1 MKVSKYNWSHG
12 HASRNTVTVCW
23 YKSFKIC
30 CCLLQLQWTQI
41 SICRG
46 FVFCPLQPAKCA
58 TDRVYNKS
66 TSTVWHFIFLPCKS
80 NEALIDSLHWFNL
93 ASPGWNT
100 ALLSDGNLCVCVYTG
115 CGCTVLCGVVVVVV
129 VVGRVGMGFCGF
141 GCTPWDGCTAETGRL
156 CLQCLSARSGLP
168 AHHQQDLMGLSCP
181 RSLQLYRPQWHNNSA
196 YITSVA
202 LIEILYLL
210 NLHYC
215 WRVAEFLWGML
226 FI

>member
-1 MKVSKYNWSHG
+1 MSSDCFLFFCSRICLIWWLVKRSQEVKVSKYNWSHG

-100 ALLSDGNLCVCVYTG
+100 ALLSDGNLCVCVYWMWMYSTVW
-115 CGCTVLCGVVVVVV
+115 CGGGGSC
-129 VVGRVGMGFCGF
+129 
-141 GCTPWDGCTAETGRL
+141 WDGLLWVWLHALGRL
-156 CLQCLSARSGLP
+156 HSGNRPPLSSVSIRTLSATSTP
-168 AHHQQDLMGLSCP
+168 SA
-181 RSLQLYRPQWHNNSA
+181 RPNGA
-196 YITSVA
+196 
-202 LIEILYLL
+202 
-210 NLHYC
+210 
-215 WRVAEFLWGML
+215 
-226 FI
+226 

>member
-1 MKVSKYNWSHG
+1 MSSDCFLFFCSRICLIWWLVKRSQEVKVSKYNWSHG
-12 HASRNTVTVCW
+12 HASKNTVTVCW

-100 ALLSDGNLCVCVYTG
+100 ALLSDGNLCVCILDVDVQYCVVWWWWWWWVVLGWASVGLAARPGTAAQRKPAASVFSVY
-115 CGCTVLCGVVVVVV
+115 
-129 VVGRVGMGFCGF
+129 
-141 GCTPWDGCTAETGRL
+141 P
-156 CLQCLSARSGLP
+156 
-168 AHHQQDLMGLSCP
+168 H
-181 RSLQLYRPQWHNNSA
+181 
-196 YITSVA
+196 A
-202 LIEILYLL
+202 LGYQHTISKT
-210 NLHYC
+210 
-215 WRVAEFLWGML
+215 
-226 FI
+226 